1 MATIRAMGRHLALLL
16 ALLPACTR
24 APEARTVTVFAAS
37 SLAEAFA
44 DLESAYEAEHPGVDV
59 QISYAGSQVLRLQ
72 IQQGARAEVFASA
85 NPEHVEALHAE
96 GLAQA
101 PTPLAANQLVV
112 IVPPDSPL
120 TAFSDLPRAE
130 RLVVGTPTVPVG
142 RYTRLLLDRAE
153 AALGPDFA
161 AAVRA
166 RVVSEE
172 TNVRLVRA
180 KVELGEADAA
190 IVYRTYAVASERV
203 RTIPIPGEL
212 QVEAA
217 YTIAAIGDP
226 SEHARGFLALVSSP
240 AGQRLLA
247 QRGFVTPSD

>member
-1 MATIRAMGRHLALLL
+1 MGRHLALLL
-16 ALLPACTR
+16 ALLPACTK
-24 APEARTVTVFAAS
+24 APAPSTVTVFAAS

-44 DLESAYEAEHPGVDV
+44 DLESAYEADHPGVDV

-85 NPEHVEALHAE
+85 NPEHVEALHTE

-101 PTPLAANQLVV
+101 PTPFAANQLVV
-112 IVPPDSPL
+112 IVPADSPL
-120 TAFSDLPRAE
+120 TSFADLPTAE

-142 RYTRLLLDRAE
+142 RYTRELLERAE

-161 AAVRA
+161 ATVRA
-166 RVVSEE
+166 HVVSEE
-172 TNVRLVRA
+172 SNVRLVRA

-190 IVYRTYAVASERV
+190 IVYRTDAASERV
-203 RTIPIPGEL
+203 RAIPVPERL

>member
-1 MATIRAMGRHLALLL
+1 MGRHLALLL
-16 ALLPACTR
+16 ALLPACTK
-24 APEARTVTVFAAS
+24 APAPSTVSVFAAS

-59 QISYAGSQVLRLQ
+59 QVSYAGSQVLRLQ

-101 PTPLAANQLVV
+101 PTPFAANQLVV

-120 TAFSDLPRAE
+120 STFADLPRAE

-142 RYTRLLLDRAE
+142 RYTRQLLERAE
-153 AALGPDFA
+153 AELGADFA
-161 AAVRA
+161 TSVRA
-166 RVVSEE
+166 HVVSEE
-172 TNVRLVRA
+172 TNARLVRA

-190 IVYRTYAVASERV
+190 IVYRTDAAASERV
-203 RTIPIPGEL
+203 RPIPVPKRL

-217 YTIAAIGDP
+217 YTIAAVGEP

-247 QRGFVTPSD
+247 QRGFLTPSD